1 MKTLVNPALEKD
13 TIVLKP
19 PLWKR
24 VSAEKFYWVLSLIS
38 PLIALLTWQ
47 FISYLQ
53 IFPTQILVPPLS
65 VWHAFIGLIQSGELQ
80 LHLKDSLSRLF
91 FGFSIAT
98 ISAIAFGVAYGSIRT
113 FRHYT
118 FILFNI
124 LYQIPIFVLIPIFI
138 LVFGIGEL
146 FKILLIIKACFFPIA
161 LATSDAVK
169 NIPKQ
174 YIEIG
179 QIYKLKTRAW
189 LKYIIIPSILPPLI
203 SGLRIALGRAW
214 LILVAVE
221 LLAAGTGIG
230 QMMEL
235 GRQMLRLDVVMVG
248 VFITGLIGFILD
260 KLLRLLE
267 QRFISPALSSR
278 GK

>member
-1 MKTLVNPALEKD
+1 MKTLVNPPLEKN
-13 TIVLKP
+13 IVVNRL
-19 PLWKR
+19 PLWR
-24 VSAEKFYWVLSLIS
+24 RFSTEQLYGLLSLIS
-38 PLIALLTWQ
+38 PLLALLTWQ
-47 FISYLQ
+47 FICSLQ
-53 IFPTQILVPPLS
+53 IFPTQILVPPAT
-65 VWHAFIGLIQSGELQ
+65 VWNTFISLLQSGELH
-80 LHLKDSLSRLF
+80 LHLKDSLARLF
-91 FGFSIAT
+91 FGFSIAAL
-98 ISAIAFGVAYGSIRT
+98 SAIAFGVAYGSITT
-113 FRHYT
+113 FRNYT
-118 FILFNI
+118 YILFNL

-138 LVFGIGEL
+138 LIFGIGEL

-161 LATSDAVK
+161 LATADAVK

-174 YIEIG
+174 YIELG

-189 LKYIIIPSILPPLI
+189 LRYIVIPSILPPLI

-248 VFITGLIGFILD
+248 VFITGMIGFSLD
-260 KLLRLLE
+260 KLLRLIE

>member
-1 MKTLVNPALEKD
+1 MKILVNPLIEKK
-13 TIVLKP
+13 IVAIKA
-19 PLWKR
+19 PLWR
-24 VSAEKFYWVLSLIS
+24 RLSSEQVYRLLSFLS
-38 PLIALLTWQ
+38 PFLALLVWQ
-47 FISYLQ
+47 LISYLQ
-53 IFPTQILVPPLS
+53 IFPTQILVPPIT
-65 VWHAFIGLIQSGELQ
+65 VWQTFLALLQSGELQ
-80 LHLKDSLSRLF
+80 LHLKDSLSRLLM
-91 FGFSIAT
+91 GFSIAAT
-98 ISAIAFGVAYGSIRT
+98 CAILFGIAYAFLTS
-113 FRHYT
+113 FRNYT
-118 FILFNI
+118 YILFNI

-161 LATSDAVK
+161 LTTADAVR
-169 NIPKQ
+169 NIPKK
-174 YIEIG
+174 YIELG
-179 QIYKLKTRAW
+179 QIYKLKTPAW
-189 LKYIIIPSILPPLI
+189 LRYIIIPCILPPLI

-248 VFITGLIGFILD
+248 VFITGIIGFALD
-260 KLLRLLE
+260 KTLRQLE
-267 QRFISPALSSR
+267 QYLVSPALSSR

>member
-1 MKTLVNPALEKD
+1 MKTLVNPLIEKN
-13 TIVLKP
+13 TAVVKT
-19 PLWKR
+19 PLWHKLS
-24 VSAEKFYWVLSLIS
+24 SAHVYWLLSLIS
-38 PLIALLTWQ
+38 PLLALLTWQ
-47 FISYLQ
+47 FICHLQ
-53 IFPTQILVPPLS
+53 IFPTQILVPPAT
-65 VWHAFIGLIQSGELQ
+65 VWNAFISLLHTGELQ

-91 FGFSIAT
+91 LGFSIAAF
-98 ISAIAFGVAYGSIRT
+98 SAIAFGIAYGSVT
-113 FRHYT
+113 PFRNYT
-118 FILFNI
+118 FIVFNI

-161 LATSDAVK
+161 LATADAVK
-169 NIPKQ
+169 NIPKK
-174 YIEIG
+174 YIELG

-189 LKYIIIPSILPPLI
+189 LKYIIIPSTLPPLI

-235 GRQMLRLDVVMVG
+235 GRQMLRLDIVMVG
-248 VFITGLIGFILD
+248 VFITGIIGFSLD
-260 KLLRLLE
+260 KILRVVE
-267 QRFISPALSSR
+267 QYFISPAFNSR

>member
-1 MKTLVNPALEKD
+1 MKTLVNPPLEKN
-13 TIVLKP
+13 IVVVRP
-19 PLWKR
+19 PLWR
-24 VSAEKFYWVLSLIS
+24 RISAERLYWLLSMIS
-38 PLIALLTWQ
+38 PLLALLTWQ
-47 FISYLQ
+47 FICSLQ
-53 IFPTQILVPPLS
+53 IFPTQILVPPAT
-65 VWHAFIGLIQSGELQ
+65 VWNTFMSLLQSGELQ
-80 LHLKDSLSRLF
+80 LHLKDSIFRLF
-91 FGFSIAT
+91 YGFSIAVF
-98 ISAIAFGVAYGSIRT
+98 SAIAFGIAYGSITT
-113 FRHYT
+113 FRNYT
-118 FILFNI
+118 YILFNL

-138 LVFGIGEL
+138 LIFGIGEL

-161 LATSDAVK
+161 LATADAVK

-174 YIEIG
+174 YIELG
-179 QIYKLKTRAW
+179 QIYKLKPRAW
-189 LKYIIIPSILPPLI
+189 LRYIAIPSTLPPLI

-248 VFITGLIGFILD
+248 VFITGVIGFSLD
-260 KLLRLLE
+260 KLLRLIE

>member
-1 MKTLVNPALEKD
+1 MKTLVNPPLEKN
-13 TIVLKP
+13 IVVNRL
-19 PLWKR
+19 PLWR
-24 VSAEKFYWVLSLIS
+24 RFSTEQLYGLLSLIS
-38 PLIALLTWQ
+38 PLLALLTWQ
-47 FISYLQ
+47 FICSLQ
-53 IFPTQILVPPLS
+53 IFPTQILVPPAT
-65 VWHAFIGLIQSGELQ
+65 VWNTFIGLLQSGELH
-80 LHLKDSLSRLF
+80 LHLKDSLARLF

-98 ISAIAFGVAYGSIRT
+98 LSAIAFGVAYGSITT
-113 FRHYT
+113 FRNYT
-118 FILFNI
+118 YILFNL

-138 LVFGIGEL
+138 LIFGIGEL

-161 LATSDAVK
+161 LATADAVK

-174 YIEIG
+174 YIELG

-189 LKYIIIPSILPPLI
+189 LRYIVIPSILPPLI

-248 VFITGLIGFILD
+248 VFITGMIGFSLD
-260 KLLRLLE
+260 KLLRLIE
-267 QRFISPALSSR
+267 QRFISPALSLR